1 MYALWSLLVEAST
14 QEIEPSQ
21 AIDTEGIEARLP
33 SMRYVGLRMIWMVMV
48 HFLLSWRMTPVQS
61 LRSLP
66 LTSRHQT
73 RLKVVIP
80 EKGPP
85 PIEREMRNVSQV
97 EDDGYQRSS
106 SHGSIFSR
114 FRNKFQ
120 SRPPGTLILVRHG
133 ESLWNFNKTFTGWCD
148 VDLSDLGTREVE
160 HAARLLLERGY
171 TVDIAYTSRL
181 KRAIRSVWI
190 ILKELN
196 MVHLPVF
203 KSWRLNERMYGALE
217 GLSKPQLALEL
228 GE

>member
-1 MYALWSLLVEAST
+1 MKRT
-14 QEIEPSQ
+14 
-21 AIDTEGIEARLP
+21 T
-33 SMRYVGLRMIWMVMV
+33 VG
-48 HFLLSWRMTPVQS
+48 FLLFCSCVLTLVQS
-61 LRSLP
+61 FRSSCLS
-66 LTSRHQT
+66 LQHVSSQSR
-73 RLKVVIP
+73 LLVVIP

-85 PIEREMRNVSQV
+85 PPEREMKNVSQV
-97 EDDGYQRSS
+97 EDDGYQQSRRFSV
-106 SHGSIFSR
+106 FSR
-114 FRNKFQ
+114 MRSRFQ
-120 SRPPGTLILVRHG
+120 SVQPGTLILVRHG

-171 TVDIAYTSRL
+171 TVDITYTSRL

-228 GE
+228 GALAFERIIKVS